1 MALPNLK
8 TVYINKTAE
17 EIIVGEPIGDLQ
29 YITKDFILVKE
40 ELIVFTPAEYEAHIK
55 SIIPEFISKIDWEL
69 LRDQKDW
76 LLNNSSNKAMG
87 IAYLI
92 DAIQDYAVDEVGIDE
107 NVVFKFE
114 EE

>member
-17 EIIVGEPIGDLQ
+17 EIIAGEPIGDLQ